1 MNTQI
6 QLIVNSRFDE
16 VQVTKHL
23 FLSTKPNTLI
33 MAIFVYLTYF
43 EKLWKKIKKSMINFH
58 ILMRRLIIFKGPKVV
73 PALFFI
79 AMLNMDLCKSQVI
92 CTLTCTFFRGKNKN
106 FTTLYD
112 YGNDYAISNNSGWSS
127 YNTLL
132 NGFNIETYWV
142 LTLFMIFKPFVFKI
156 SSNLANSKCL
166 FGELEKYLQNYCKVP
181 SKWWTMGKIERVW
194 ICKFVWCAIK
204 CMPIMNGT
212 N

>member
-1 MNTQI
+1 
-6 QLIVNSRFDE
+6 
-16 VQVTKHL
+16 
-23 FLSTKPNTLI
+23 
-33 MAIFVYLTYF
+33 
-43 EKLWKKIKKSMINFH
+43 
-58 ILMRRLIIFKGPKVV
+58 
-73 PALFFI
+73 
-79 AMLNMDLCKSQVI
+79 
-92 CTLTCTFFRGKNKN
+92 
-106 FTTLYD
+106 
-112 YGNDYAISNNSGWSS
+112 
-127 YNTLL
+127 L